1 MLPDRLCAGASE
13 GRRGWWSL
21 IGDPAAI
28 CLEGTTEVR
37 DGSIRVD
44 DRSRERKRRNKLGR
58 ELRMHREQMHMDAEL
73 SIGFSE
79 KPQFHNN
86 CSTLLSRQEDGGH

>member
-1 MLPDRLCAGASE
+1 M
-13 GRRGWWSL
+13 
-21 IGDPAAI
+21 
-28 CLEGTTEVR
+28 R